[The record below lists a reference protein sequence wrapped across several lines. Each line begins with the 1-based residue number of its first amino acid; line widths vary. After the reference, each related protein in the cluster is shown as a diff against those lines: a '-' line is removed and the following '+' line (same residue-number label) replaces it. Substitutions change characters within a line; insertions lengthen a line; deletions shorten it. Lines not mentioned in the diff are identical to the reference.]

1 MKMTPRMIIIGGLAV
16 VLSVVA
22 VVVFLPYAIFKPA
35 DTLYVRP
42 YTDIEQRGRDLYVSN
57 GCLYCHSQFTRKE
70 DVTPSEPSEA
80 GDFNYDKP
88 HQLGTLRTGP
98 DLANIG
104 LKRGDQWEIDHL
116 KDPRR
121 FTPNSIMPSFR
132 FLSEDDMR
140 ALVAYL
146 NTLGNKQTAST
157 NLMIPDTYH
166 GLKQPMEL
174 TVDNWSKGR
183 DLFAQR
189 CLTCHGPAGKGN
201 GPYAM
206 INNARPA
213 DLRQPRFAALPSEF
227 FFWRI
232 SDGVPGTVM
241 PMWRQSMTEDE
252 RWLVT
257 LYIQNAF
264 MDLVP
269 HLTDEGDLPAAY
281 DLANPLPVDP
291 PTLDEGKAIFV
302 ANCQFCHGYGGR
314 GNGVDAAGLRPAPPD
329 FNDPAFYST
338 WKDGDWFWRVSE
350 SLPMRAMPQWKTLL
364 DERQRWAVAN
374 YVRYV
379 LALPNP
385 DAEPAD
391 PEIPERAKTIM
402 VMPAGANVT
411 AGRMVYMKQCW
422 TCHGD
427 AGQGEGPDAVDF
439 VPPAADF
446 TVDEFDTMPDY
457 ELMWKVSEG
466 IPNTAMPIWRLLLSE
481 EERWNAIAYIR
492 ATFISP
498 TEPATVDDNPPVDY
512 QALDPAP
519 YANTPDARER
529 GKATYE
535 KLCLG
540 CHGVTAKGDG
550 RYGPPLMPAPADL
563 TQAPAVTA
571 DEDWW
576 FWRVSEGVVGD
587 AGTHPTAMPP
597 WRLVLS
603 EQERWE
609 VAWYTRGLVGIKET
623 TAP

>member
-1 MKMTPRMIIIGGLAV
+1 MTPRIIVIGGLAV

-22 VVVFLPYAIFKPA
+22 VVVFLPFAIFKPA

-42 YTDIEQRGRDLYVSN
+42 YTDIEQHGRDLYVSN
-57 GCLYCHSQFTRKE
+57 GCLYCHSQFTRPE

-116 KDPRR
+116 IDPRK
-121 FTPNSIMPSFR
+121 FTPNSIMPSFK
-132 FLSEDDMR
+132 FLSEDDLR
-140 ALVAYL
+140 SIVAYL

-157 NLMIPDTYH
+157 NLMLPDKYH
-166 GLKQPMEL
+166 GLKQPMSL
-174 TVDNWSKGR
+174 TIENWAEGR
-183 DLFAQR
+183 DLFAKR
-189 CLTCHGPAGKGN
+189 CLTCHGPAGKGD

-213 DLRQPRFAALPSEF
+213 DLRQHRFGALPTEF
-227 FFWRI
+227 FFWRV
-232 SDGVPGTVM
+232 SEGVPGTVM
-241 PMWRQSMTEDE
+241 PKWRQSMTEDE
-252 RWLVT
+252 RWLVV

-264 MDLVP
+264 MDMVP
-269 HLTDEGDLPAAY
+269 HLTEEGDLPAEY
-281 DLANPLPVDP
+281 DVTNPLPVDP
-291 PTLDEGKAIFV
+291 ATLDEGKATFV
-302 ANCQFCHGYGGR
+302 AYCQFCHGYGGR

-329 FNDPAFYST
+329 FNDPEFYSQ

-350 SLPMRAMPQWKTLL
+350 SLPMRAMPRWKELL

-374 YVRYV
+374 YVRHV
-379 LALPNP
+379 LALPDP

-402 VMPAGANVT
+402 VMPEGANAA
-411 AGRMVYMKQCW
+411 AGRLVYAKRCW
-422 TCHGD
+422 MCHGD

-446 TVDEFDTMPDY
+446 TVEEFDTMADY
-457 ELMWKVSEG
+457 ELMWKISEG
-466 IPNTAMPIWRLLLSE
+466 IGNTAMPMWRLLLSE
-481 EERWNAIAYIR
+481 EERWNAIAYIK

-498 TEPATVDDNPPVDY
+498 SEPDEVDDNPPVEY

-519 YANTPDARER
+519 YENTPDARAR
-529 GKATYE
+529 GEITYKE
-535 KLCLG
+535 LCLG
-540 CHGVTAKGDG
+540 CHGTQAKGNG
-550 RYGPPLMPAPADL
+550 RYGKALLPEPADL
-563 TQAPAVTA
+563 TEDPAITA
-571 DEDWW
+571 DEGWW

-587 AGTHPTAMPP
+587 GGTHPTAMLP

-609 VAWYTRGLVGIKET
+609 VVWYARELVGIKE
-623 TAP
+623 AAQ